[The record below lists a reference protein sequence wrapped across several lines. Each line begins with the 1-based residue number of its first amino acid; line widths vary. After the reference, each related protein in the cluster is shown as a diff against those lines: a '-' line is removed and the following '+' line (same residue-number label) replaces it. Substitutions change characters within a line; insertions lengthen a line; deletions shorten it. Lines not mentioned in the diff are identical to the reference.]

1 MMSGGA
7 DDRPEVLAALAA
19 SLTPVEPPPL
29 VRMQLLD
36 LAQAP
41 VAPVDPSQYA
51 WEEPFPGIRI
61 CLLAEDPA
69 RGMSA
74 RLIWGQPGAVYPAH
88 RHSAAEATVVL
99 QGAYRDENGRH
110 GAGDVTR
117 ETARSVHSIEILP
130 EGECF
135 SYIVQYGDSEIL

>member
-1 MMSGGA
+1 MSG
-7 DDRPEVLAALAA
+7 DDVDAPEVLAALAV
-19 SLTPVEPPPL
+19 SLTPVEPPAL

-36 LAQAP
+36 LAAAP
-41 VAPVDPSQYA
+41 TAPIDPSRYE
-51 WEEPFPGIRI
+51 WEEPFPGLRI

-74 RLIWGQPGAVYPAH
+74 RLIWGRPGAVYPAH

-99 QGAYRDENGRH
+99 QGAYRDEHGRH
-110 GAGDVTR
+110 AAGEVTR
-117 ETARSVHSIEILP
+117 ESAHSAHSIEILP
-130 EGECF
+130 EGDCF